1 MQKTLLLALALLTV
15 NIIQAQTVDVD
26 STLRQDGKIYV
37 VVTVLVTILVG
48 LFIYVIRTDR
58 KISKLEDK

>member
-1 MQKTLLLALALLTV
+1 MQKLLLLTLALLTV
-15 NIIQAQTVDVD
+15 NCLQAQGIDVD

-37 VVTVLVTILVG
+37 VVTVLVTILIG

-58 KISKLEDK
+58 KISKLENK